1 MKIWKPLEL
10 AQFARE
16 HSPFYCEL
24 YGKKRFESW
33 EDIPILAQESFWEH
47 NQFAASRVL
56 TGASEGMIFR
66 SGGTTGSPK
75 FSIFTMSEWE
85 AFTSE
90 FAAGMDQAGFA
101 DGDSVANLFYAGDLY
116 ASFLFINKSIE
127 KMQTKVSSLPVGGH
141 LPLESMIECLKAY
154 RADVICGVPTTLM
167 NIRAASDGPLPM
179 VKKIFYGGESLFD
192 DQFELLRETFP
203 NARFSSIGYASVDGG
218 HLGHSVGTDPRGVH
232 RVFSKTSL
240 MEIIDEETSE
250 VITTPNQP
258 GKLVYTNLIRSL
270 MPIIRYPVGD
280 SASWLTGHV
289 GERFQLLG
297 RTDEGARLGPVTF
310 NRDDFVAILKKLDI
324 TASVLGFQ
332 FEIDRIKGLDRL
344 SIKMALST
352 PGTIGLSEIIECTLL
367 SERVMLAK
375 SIEAGI
381 IASPQIILTELENLA
396 VNKRTGKLKL
406 VIDKRFK
413 S

>member
-1 MKIWKPLEL
+1 MKVWKPLEL
-10 AQFARE
+10 AHFARE
-16 HSPFYCEL
+16 HSPFYREL
-24 YGKKRFESW
+24 YGKHELESW
-33 EDIPILAQESFWEH
+33 QEIPILAQDHFWEH

-56 TGASEGMIFR
+56 TGAQEGMLFR
-66 SGGTTGSPK
+66 SGGTTGNPK
-75 FSIFTMSEWE
+75 FSIFTMDEWE
-85 AFTSE
+85 AFTGE
-90 FAAGMDQAGFA
+90 FATGMDQAGFA

-127 KMQTKVSSLPVGGH
+127 KMRTRVISLPVGGH
-141 LPLESMIECLKAY
+141 LTFESMIECLNTY
-154 RADVICGVPTTLM
+154 RANVICGVPTTLM
-167 NIRAASDGPLPM
+167 NLRAATDKPL
-179 VKKIFYGGESLFD
+179 VGIKKIFYGGESLFD
-192 DQFELLRETFP
+192 DQLELLRETFP
-203 NARFSSIGYASVDGG
+203 NAHFSSIGYASVDGG
-218 HLGHSVGTDPRGVH
+218 HLGYSEAGDLRGIH
-232 RVFSKTSL
+232 RVFVKTSL

-250 VITTPNQP
+250 VITAANRP

-280 SASWLTGHV
+280 SASWIPGYV

-310 NRDDFVAILKKLDI
+310 NRDDFVAILKKLEI
-324 TASVLGFQ
+324 TTSVLGFQ

-352 PGTIGLSEIIECTLL
+352 PPTVGLSDVIERTLL